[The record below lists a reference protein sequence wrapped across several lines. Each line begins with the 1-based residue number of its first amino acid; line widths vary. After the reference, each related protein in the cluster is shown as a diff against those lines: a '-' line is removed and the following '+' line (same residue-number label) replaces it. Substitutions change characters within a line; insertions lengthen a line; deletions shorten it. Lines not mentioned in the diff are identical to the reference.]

1 MDGEGSKEG
10 EGRTRERRK
19 KGGREAGGRTE
30 GRADGS
36 VYRTG
41 ERPHWAPNCETE
53 RKERT
58 GRKEKEREW
67 GTYHTKEGEEGGRRN
82 EFSQQDRHR
91 KIGTIRTD
99 SVRHIG
105 RQEQHSRNGLA
116 RTTRV
121 VETIS
126 GIQYARPAQ

>member
-19 KGGREAGGRTE
+19 KGGRETGGRTE

-58 GRKEKEREW
+58 GR
-67 GTYHTKEGEEGGRRN
+67 TPPNMGGRKTGGT
-82 EFSQQDRHR
+82 SSAS
-91 KIGTIRTD
+91 KIGTER
-99 SVRHIG
+99 S
-105 RQEQHSRNGLA
+105 
-116 RTTRV
+116 
-121 VETIS
+121 
-126 GIQYARPAQ
+126 AQ